1 MIKNNIEY
9 IPIGNLCWSAY
20 TLREKNL
27 RFNAYPFDWTCNCLD
42 SIIKM
47 MKDDFKYILDYNNLK
62 FNQPIKRLLYIEDS
76 DNINKL
82 EYDTN
87 SLLCPVVDTKY
98 NIIYPHDF
106 KYNDNNT
113 SIVINKY
120 KRRCERLLNVLYN
133 KNIDIIFIYDNDP
146 YDIFYKD
153 LYKKENIDIEKINSQ
168 DQIKHFKNL
177 LHTKYN
183 RTNYKIISRD
193 EI

>member
-1 MIKNNIEY
+1 MTTNNVEY
-9 IPIGNLCWSAY
+9 IPIGNLCWSAH

-47 MKDDFKYILDYNNLK
+47 MKDDFKYILDYNNLI
-62 FNQPIKRLLYIEDS
+62 FYEPIKRLLYIEDS
-76 DNINKL
+76 TNINKL

-87 SLLCPVVDTKY
+87 SLLYPVLDTKY

-106 KYNDNNT
+106 TYNNDNTN
-113 SIVINKY
+113 IVINKY
-120 KRRCERLLNVLYN
+120 KRRCKRLLNVLN
-133 KNIDIIFIYDNDP
+133 SNIDIIFIYDNDP
-146 YDIFYKD
+146 CDDFYKD
-153 LYKKENIDIEKINSQ
+153 LYKKANIDIEKINSH
-168 DQIKHFKNL
+168 DQLSIFKNL

>member
-1 MIKNNIEY
+1 
-9 IPIGNLCWSAY
+9 
-20 TLREKNL
+20 
-27 RFNAYPFDWTCNCLD
+27 
-42 SIIKM
+42 
-47 MKDDFKYILDYNNLK
+47 
-62 FNQPIKRLLYIEDS
+62 
-76 DNINKL
+76 
-82 EYDTN
+82 
-87 SLLCPVVDTKY
+87 VVDTKY